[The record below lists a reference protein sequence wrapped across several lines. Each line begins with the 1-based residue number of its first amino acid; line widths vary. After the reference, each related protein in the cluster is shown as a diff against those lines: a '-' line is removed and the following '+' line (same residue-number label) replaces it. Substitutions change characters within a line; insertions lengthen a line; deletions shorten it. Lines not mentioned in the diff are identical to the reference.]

1 MCDVIDC
8 CVLCFS
14 ASVTGSDQ
22 RRSAALCRLL
32 RSRQWPALWCH
43 HVRGLQGTCTR
54 AKAARYV
61 YSYEK
66 YMVHVLVRELQST
79 CTRAG
84 NARYMYSCDGCKV
97 RLLVLGLQSTW
108 TYLCVSCKVR
118 VLVRE
123 LQGTLTRART
133 QVFRLHDSSISIG
146 ILILFVQRLI
156 LKHQSDR
163 CDLLVDYTIYFMTA
177 VDIYCD
183 VYLEVGRT
191 CSLR

>member
-1 MCDVIDC
+1 MYVLACVTSLVAVC
-8 CVLCFS
+8 CVSVRPSQVQISDGQQLC
-14 ASVTGSDQ
+14 VVCSDL
-22 RRSAALCRLL
+22 ANGLHFGAITCEG
-32 RSRQWPALWCH
+32 CK
-43 HVRGLQGTCTR
+43 VRVLVRKLQGTCTR
-54 AKAARYV
+54 
-61 YSYEK
+61 
-66 YMVHVLVRELQST
+66 
-79 CTRAG
+79 TR
-84 NARYMYSCDGCKV
+84 NTWYMYSCDGCKV